1 MKHEQKVNLTGPST
15 AVITA
20 VIDADAPTTT
30 GAPKAPPAR
39 LAYPIPEGSLLLGG
53 VSQATVYRW
62 HAKGLIKL
70 IKIGGRTLIPASEI
84 ARLSSTAS

>member
-1 MKHEQKVNLTGPST
+1 MKATGPST
-15 AVITA
+15 AAIAA
-20 VIDADAPTTT
+20 VIEADTPTKTAAPQ
-30 GAPKAPPAR
+30 APPAR

-62 HAKGLIKL
+62 HARGLIKL

-84 ARLSSTAS
+84 ARLSGQSAA